1 MTTATD
7 QENNSPELPSIDIE
21 QELRKSYLDYAMSVI
36 VGRALP
42 DVRDGLK
49 PVHRRTLYAMRELGN
64 AHNRPYVKSARIVGD
79 VIGKY
84 HPHGDS
90 AVYDTLV
97 RMAQDFSLRYPLVD
111 GQGNFGSMDGD
122 PPAAMRYT
130 EARMTKL
137 DQELVA
143 DLDKDTVDFI
153 PTYDN
158 SQMEPTV
165 LPSKI
170 PNILING
177 SEGIA
182 VGMATKIPP
191 HHMNEVIDGL
201 IALVDDP
208 ELSVQQLMEIITGP
222 DFPTGGF
229 ICGRAGI
236 REAYETGR
244 GVIVMRARLHVEK
257 RKKSGEAIVVTEIPF
272 QQNKA
277 KLVKKIAMLMKEKRI
292 TSISEVRDESDRDG
306 LRVVMDL
313 KKDEIPDV
321 TINQLFK
328 MTPLQKSFG
337 IIMLCIVN
345 NKPEVLNLKEVLA
358 HFVDHRRTVIY
369 RRTAFELRKAEERA
383 HLLEGLKIAL
393 DNLDDVVKLIRAS
406 AGPAEAKAGLIER
419 FELSELQAQ
428 VILDMRLQKLTG
440 LERDKIIQEY
450 TEIMERIAWLTDVLS
465 DDVMVMQLIR
475 EELEAVREQYGDE
488 RRTEII
494 DAPDEIL
501 PEDMITPEEMV
512 VTISLNG
519 YIKRNQLSLYRAQ
532 RRGGKGVAGMA
543 SIEDDFVT
551 DLYTAST
558 LDTFLFFTNKAR
570 VFWRKVYEL
579 PMAGRT
585 ARGRAVVN
593 LLELAEGEKL
603 AAILSIPGL
612 ADADESHTILTVTKK
627 GRVKKTSIAEYK
639 KPVRKGKLGLTI
651 NDDDEMLCAAMTSGE
666 DHVFLVTKNGL
677 SIHFHEDNV
686 RTMGRTA
693 AGVKG
698 ITLAEDDEVVAAVV
712 LKSHEEDDSIL
723 TVTEN
728 GYGKRTAVSD
738 YRLQKRG
745 GKGVF
750 AIKTSERN
758 GKVVGAL
765 QVVDE
770 DQVMLIADSAK
781 VIRLPMDSMRI
792 IGRNTQGVK
801 MINLNEGEK
810 VVALSMLARNSDDD
824 LEEDFS
830 EGDADNQDGVI
841 DQIDQADQTDR
852 TDLTDDIPQNTEQD
866 TQQDTQQDTD
876 KGADGTPID

>member
-1 MTTATD
+1 MTIET
-7 QENNSPELPSIDIE
+7 ENNESRQPSIAIE
-21 QELRKSYLDYAMSVI
+21 KELRKSYLDYAMSVI

-49 PVHRRTLYAMRELGN
+49 PVHRRTLFAMRELGN
-64 AHNRPYVKSARIVGD
+64 SYNRPYVKSARIVGD

-84 HPHGDS
+84 HPHGDT

-122 PPAAMRYT
+122 APAAMRYT

-143 DLDKDTVDFI
+143 DLDKETVDFI
-153 PTYDN
+153 PNYDN
-158 SQMEPTV
+158 SLQEPSV

-191 HHMNEVIDGL
+191 HNLTEVIDGL
-201 IALVDDP
+201 IALINDP
-208 ELSVQQLMEIITGP
+208 NITVYQLMEIITGP

-244 GVIVMRARLHVEK
+244 GVVIMRAKTHVEQ
-257 RKKSGEAIVVTEIPF
+257 RKKGGESIIVTEIPY

-277 KLVKKIAMLMKEKRI
+277 TLVEKIALLMKEKRI
-292 TSISEVRDESDRDG
+292 TSISEVRDESDRHG
-306 LRVVMDL
+306 LRIVMEL
-313 KKDEIPDV
+313 KKDEIADI
-321 TINQLFK
+321 TINQLYK

-337 IIMLCIVN
+337 IILLCIVN
-345 NKPEVLNLKEVLA
+345 KKPEILNLKEILV
-358 HFVDHRRTVIY
+358 FFIDHRRTIIY
-369 RRTAFELRKAEERA
+369 RRTAYELRKAEEKA
-383 HLLEGLKIAL
+383 HLLEGLKVAIS
-393 DNLDDVVKLIRAS
+393 NLDEVVELIKGSAS
-406 AGPAEAKAGLIER
+406 PAEAKIGLIAR
-419 FELSELQAQ
+419 FELSEVQAQ
-428 VILDMRLQKLTG
+428 VILDMRLQRLTG
-440 LERDKIIQEY
+440 LERDKIIKEY
-450 TEIMERIAWLTDVLS
+450 NEITERISWLKKVLA
-465 DDVMVMQLIR
+465 DDDMVMQIVREEFERIR
-475 EELEAVREQYGDE
+475 EDYGDE

-512 VTISLNG
+512 VTVSHTG
-519 YIKRNQLSLYRAQ
+519 YIKRNSLTLYRSQ
-532 RRGGKGVAGMA
+532 RRGGKGVKGMTTV
-543 SIEDDFVT
+543 EDDFVT

-579 PMAGRT
+579 PLAGRT
-585 ARGRAVVN
+585 ARGKAVVN
-593 LLELAEGEKL
+593 LLELGEDEKV
-603 AAILSIPGL
+603 AAILPIADL
-612 ADADESHTILTVTKK
+612 ANADESQAILTVTKK

-639 KPVRKGKLGLTI
+639 RPLRRGKYGLTI
-651 NDDDEMLCAAMTSGE
+651 KEDDEILCAAITSGDDE
-666 DHVFLVTKNGL
+666 VFLVTRKGL
-677 SIHFHEDNV
+677 SIHFNESDV
-686 RTMGRTA
+686 RVMGRLA

-698 ITLAEDDEVVAAVV
+698 INLAEDDEVVGAVV
-712 LKSHEEDDSIL
+712 LKNDDSIL

-738 YRLQKRG
+738 YRLQKRS
-745 GKGVF
+745 GKGIF

-758 GKVVGAL
+758 GQVVGAL

-770 DQVMLIADSAK
+770 DQVMLIANSGK
-781 VIRLPMDSMRI
+781 VIRMPMDTIRI
-792 IGRNTQGVK
+792 IGRNTQGVGL
-801 MINLNEGEK
+801 INLNQGEK
-810 VVALSMLARNSDDD
+810 VVGMSMLARGTDI
-824 LEEDFS
+824 EEPEETAQDGDGD
-830 EGDADNQDGVI
+830 EGDH
-841 DQIDQADQTDR
+841 
-852 TDLTDDIPQNTEQD
+852 
-866 TQQDTQQDTD
+866 
-876 KGADGTPID
+876 